1 MGIAA
6 AKKAEAIDLKLRV
19 NDVAISGKTVTTII
33 EDLGGS
39 KIDRVPGE
47 GLEVITANLQFIQLK
62 ELFKKL
68 KIVGEIEE
76 KPIPPA
82 ISEEFVALRIEI
94 VKK

>member
-1 MGIAA
+1 
-6 AKKAEAIDLKLRV
+6 
-19 NDVAISGKTVTTII
+19 
-33 EDLGGS
+33 
-39 KIDRVPGE
+39 
-47 GLEVITANLQFIQLK
+47 LK